1 MTKRRALVAA
11 TARAPL
17 GSAVFWKSRFARYLD
32 SFRLATTPSRG
43 AGRRVIAAVAE
54 AHHVDSLAA
63 LTQESRLRQ
72 GLTGGSRGVRLFLD
86 QAFRGHRFD
95 DVRSRSDTVYIAFEL
110 GPDINANGGAPP

>member
-1 MTKRRALVAA
+1 MTNRRALAAA
-11 TARAPL
+11 TECAPL

-43 AGRRVIAAVAE
+43 ARSAAIPP
-54 AHHVDSLAA
+54 DLAA

-72 GLTGGSRGVRLFLD
+72 GLPRVSRGERLFLD

-110 GPDINANGGAPP
+110 RPEINANVRAPP